1 MEKICSIGEPRAFCT
16 RMRALAIVLCC
27 GCNHLPVSTA
37 AAAAASSAG
46 AASTSVAEP
55 SLPALVVP
63 QETMQFQIT
72 FRGITVAQVQTAIGK
87 EGFVDGHRAVIIK
100 SAGKSAGFVA
110 LLGSI
115 RWELETTLDLDRGVP
130 LHSHEEAWAEMAGQH
145 EHDDDRHDWH
155 DGDTRHDLHSA
166 ICTLRGWQP
175 AANESREVRIGLG
188 GGHFSLT
195 IARGGRGVV
204 VGRPAVRYDG
214 VAAHESHFSIWL
226 SDDAARVPLAAETET
241 PLGSVRVELTDYGQL
256 RD

>member
-1 MEKICSIGEPRAFCT
+1 
-16 RMRALAIVLCC
+16 MRALAIVLVWGWGC

-37 AAAAASSAG
+37 SAAVAP
-46 AASTSVAEP
+46 TSKVEP

-63 QETMQFQIT
+63 EETMQFQIT

-130 LHSHEEAWAEMAGQH
+130 LHSHEEAWAEMAGQK
-145 EHDDDRHDWH
+145 EHDDDRRDWH

-175 AANESREVRIGLG
+175 AAKESREVRIGLG

-195 IARGGRGVV
+195 IERAGRGIVG
-204 VGRPAVRYDG
+204 GRPAVRYDG

-226 SDDAARVPLAAETET
+226 SDDAARVPLLAETET
-241 PLGSVRVELTDYGQL
+241 PLGGVAVELTDYGQL